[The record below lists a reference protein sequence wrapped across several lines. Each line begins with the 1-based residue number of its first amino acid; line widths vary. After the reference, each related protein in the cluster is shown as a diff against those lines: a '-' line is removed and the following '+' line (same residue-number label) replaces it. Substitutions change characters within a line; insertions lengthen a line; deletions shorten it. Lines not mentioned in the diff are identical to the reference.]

1 MNSQDSKL
9 FKKKFI
15 DCNLTKKM
23 PHMKKIVVNI
33 FLIFNLLNLY
43 SQDRRVITT
52 AVPFLMISADA
63 RASGLGE
70 QGVAT
75 SPDAFSQHWN
85 PAKYVFLEN
94 KSGVGVSYTPYLS
107 KLVSDVFLA
116 NLNYYNVID
125 ERSSWSTSFKYFSL
139 GDIDILQNP
148 QDIPYLEN
156 PNEFTLD
163 ASYILKLNDN
173 FSMGVTGRYLMS
185 DVKLQSVD
193 SDSSSASS
201 FAVDIS
207 GFYQSDERAYE
218 NFNGLWRFGFNIS
231 NMGPKMK
238 YEELGKNNF
247 IPTNLKLGSAFDFIF
262 DSSNKL
268 SINLELNKLL
278 VPSPSVPIYNSNDQI
293 IGYNQ
298 ADVTFLSGLF
308 KSFGDAPDGFSE
320 ELKEITLSLG
330 LEYTYND
337 SFALR
342 VGYFG
347 ENEDKGAR
355 KYVTFGTGFSL
366 EEIDLD
372 LSYLLSSSS
381 VISPLENTLRFSFT
395 YNFN

>member
-1 MNSQDSKL
+1 
-9 FKKKFI
+9 
-15 DCNLTKKM
+15 M
-23 PHMKKIVVNI
+23 PYMKKIVVNI

-85 PAKYVFLEN
+85 PAKYVFLDN

-125 ERSSWSTSFKYFSL
+125 DRSSWSTSFKYFSL

-337 SFALR
+337 FFALR

>member
-1 MNSQDSKL
+1 
-9 FKKKFI
+9 
-15 DCNLTKKM
+15 
-23 PHMKKIVVNI
+23 MKKIVVSI
-33 FLIFNLLNLY
+33 FLIFNLLYLY

-85 PAKYVFLEN
+85 PAKYVFLDN
-94 KSGVGVSYTPYLS
+94 KSGLGVSYTPYLS

-116 NLNYYNVID
+116 NINYYNVID

-173 FSMGVTGRYLMS
+173 FSLGVTGRYLMS

-207 GFYQSDERAYE
+207 GFYQSDEKAYE

-298 ADVTFLSGLF
+298 ADITFLSGLF

>member
-1 MNSQDSKL
+1 
-9 FKKKFI
+9 
-15 DCNLTKKM
+15 M
-23 PHMKKIVVNI
+23 PYMRNI
-33 FLIFNLLNLY
+33 FLILIIIISSFNLH

-75 SPDAFSQHWN
+75 TPDAFSQHWN
-85 PAKYVFLEN
+85 PAKYVFIEN

-116 NLNYYNVID
+116 NLNYYNVIND
-125 ERSSWSTSFKYFSL
+125 RSSWSTSFKYFSL

-148 QDIPYLEN
+148 QDVPYLEN

-173 FSMGVTGRYLMS
+173 FSMGVTGRFLMS

-207 GFYQSDERAYE
+207 GFFQSDERAYE
-218 NFNGLWRFGFNIS
+218 NFNGIWRAGFNIS
-231 NMGPKMK
+231 NMGPRMK

-247 IPTNLKLGSAFDFIF
+247 IPTNLKIGSAFDFIF

-268 SINLELNKLL
+268 SLNLELNKLL
-278 VPSPSVPIYNSNDQI
+278 VPSPSIPVYNSNDQI

-298 ADVTFLSGLF
+298 EDISFLSGLF

-320 ELKEITLSLG
+320 EIKEITLALG
-330 LEYTYND
+330 LEYLYND

-355 KYVTFGTGFSL
+355 KYITFGTGFRL
-366 EEIDLD
+366 DDINID
-372 LSYLLSSSS
+372 LSYLLSTSDI
-381 VISPLENTLRFSFT
+381 ISPLENTLRFSFT

>member
-1 MNSQDSKL
+1 
-9 FKKKFI
+9 
-15 DCNLTKKM
+15 M
-23 PHMKKIVVNI
+23 PYMKKIVVNI

-85 PAKYVFLEN
+85 PAKYVFLDN

-381 VISPLENTLRFSFT
+381 IISPLENTLRFSFT

>member
-1 MNSQDSKL
+1 
-9 FKKKFI
+9 
-15 DCNLTKKM
+15 
-23 PHMKKIVVNI
+23 MKKIVFSL

-85 PAKYVFLEN
+85 PAKYVFLDN

-125 ERSSWSTSFKYFSL
+125 NRSSWSTSFKYFSL

-355 KYVTFGTGFSL
+355 KYLTFGTGFSL

>member
-1 MNSQDSKL
+1 
-9 FKKKFI
+9 
-15 DCNLTKKM
+15 M
-23 PHMKKIVVNI
+23 PYMKKIIVSI
-33 FLIFNLLNLY
+33 FLIFNLLNLC

-85 PAKYVFLEN
+85 PAKYVFLDN

-125 ERSSWSTSFKYFSL
+125 DRSSWSTSFKYFSL

>member
-1 MNSQDSKL
+1 
-9 FKKKFI
+9 
-15 DCNLTKKM
+15 M
-23 PHMKKIVVNI
+23 PYMKKIVVSI
-33 FLIFNLLNLY
+33 FLIFNLLNLC

-85 PAKYVFLEN
+85 PAKYVFLDN

-125 ERSSWSTSFKYFSL
+125 DRSSWSTSFKYFSL

-278 VPSPSVPIYNSNDQI
+278 VPSPSIPIYNSNNQI

-308 KSFGDAPDGFSE
+308 KSFGDAPNGFSE

>member
-1 MNSQDSKL
+1 M
-9 FKKKFI
+9 
-15 DCNLTKKM
+15 
-23 PHMKKIVVNI
+23 
-33 FLIFNLLNLY
+33 
-43 SQDRRVITT
+43 
-52 AVPFLMISADA
+52 
-63 RASGLGE
+63 
-70 QGVAT
+70 
-75 SPDAFSQHWN
+75 
-85 PAKYVFLEN
+85 
-94 KSGVGVSYTPYLS
+94 
-107 KLVSDVFLA
+107 
-116 NLNYYNVID
+116 
-125 ERSSWSTSFKYFSL
+125 
-139 GDIDILQNP
+139 
-148 QDIPYLEN
+148 
-156 PNEFTLD
+156 
-163 ASYILKLNDN
+163 
-173 FSMGVTGRYLMS
+173 
-185 DVKLQSVD
+185 
-193 SDSSSASS
+193 
-201 FAVDIS
+201 
-207 GFYQSDERAYE
+207 
-218 NFNGLWRFGFNIS
+218 
-231 NMGPKMK
+231 
-238 YEELGKNNF
+238 
-247 IPTNLKLGSAFDFIF
+247 
-262 DSSNKL
+262 
-268 SINLELNKLL
+268 ELNKLL

>member
-1 MNSQDSKL
+1 
-9 FKKKFI
+9 
-15 DCNLTKKM
+15 
-23 PHMKKIVVNI
+23 MKKII
-33 FLIFNLLNLY
+33 ISLFLIFNVVFAF
-43 SQDRRVITT
+43 SQERRVITT

-85 PAKYVFLEN
+85 PAKYVFLDN

-116 NLNYYNVID
+116 NINYYNIID
-125 ERSSWSTSFKYFSL
+125 DRSSWSTSFKYFSL

-163 ASYILKLNDN
+163 ASYILKLNDY
-173 FSMGVTGRYLMS
+173 FSMGVTGRFLMS

-193 SDSSSASS
+193 SDSSSANS

-207 GFYQSDERAYE
+207 GFYQSDEIAYE

-231 NMGPKMK
+231 NLGPRMK
-238 YEELGKNNF
+238 YEELGKENF

-278 VPSPSVPIYNSNDQI
+278 VPSPSIPILNSNNQI

-298 ADVTFLSGLF
+298 ADVNFLSGLF

-320 ELKEITLSLG
+320 ELKEITLALG
-330 LEYTYND
+330 LEYTYDD

-342 VGYFG
+342 IGYFG
-347 ENEDKGAR
+347 ENENKGAR
-355 KYVTFGTGFSL
+355 KYITFGTGFNL
-366 EEIDLD
+366 EDINLD
-372 LSYLLSSSS
+372 LSYLLSTSN

-395 YNFN
+395 YNFK

>member
-1 MNSQDSKL
+1 
-9 FKKKFI
+9 
-15 DCNLTKKM
+15 M
-23 PHMKKIVVNI
+23 PYMKKIVVNI

-85 PAKYVFLEN
+85 PAKYVFLDN

-116 NLNYYNVID
+116 NINYYNVID

-308 KSFGDAPDGFSE
+308 KSFGDAPDGISE

>member
-1 MNSQDSKL
+1 
-9 FKKKFI
+9 
-15 DCNLTKKM
+15 M
-23 PHMKKIVVNI
+23 PYMRNI
-33 FLIFNLLNLY
+33 FLTLIIIFISFNLY

-85 PAKYVFLEN
+85 PAKYVFLDN

>member
-1 MNSQDSKL
+1 
-9 FKKKFI
+9 
-15 DCNLTKKM
+15 M
-23 PHMKKIVVNI
+23 PYMRNI
-33 FLIFNLLNLY
+33 FLILIIIISSFNLH

-75 SPDAFSQHWN
+75 TPDAFSQHWN
-85 PAKYVFLEN
+85 PAKYVFIEN

-116 NLNYYNVID
+116 NLNYYNVIND
-125 ERSSWSTSFKYFSL
+125 RSSWSTSFKYFSL

-148 QDIPYLEN
+148 QDVPYLEN

-173 FSMGVTGRYLMS
+173 FSMGVTGRFLMS

-207 GFYQSDERAYE
+207 GFFQSDERAYE
-218 NFNGLWRFGFNIS
+218 NFNGIWRAGFNIS
-231 NMGPKMK
+231 NMGPRMK

-247 IPTNLKLGSAFDFIF
+247 IPTNLKIGSAFDFIF

-268 SINLELNKLL
+268 SLNLELNKLL
-278 VPSPSVPIYNSNDQI
+278 VPSPSIPVYNSNDQI

-298 ADVTFLSGLF
+298 EDISFLSGLF

-320 ELKEITLSLG
+320 EIKEITLALG
-330 LEYTYND
+330 LEYLYND

-355 KYVTFGTGFSL
+355 KYITFGTGFRL
-366 EEIDLD
+366 DDINID
-372 LSYLLSSSS
+372 LSYLLSTSNI
-381 VISPLENTLRFSFT
+381 ISPLENTLRFSFT

>member
-1 MNSQDSKL
+1 
-9 FKKKFI
+9 
-15 DCNLTKKM
+15 M
-23 PHMKKIVVNI
+23 PCMKKIVVSI
-33 FLIFNLLNLY
+33 FLIFNLLYLY

-85 PAKYVFLEN
+85 PAKYVFLDN
-94 KSGVGVSYTPYLS
+94 KSGLGVSYTPYLS

-116 NLNYYNVID
+116 NINYYNVID

-185 DVKLQSVD
+185 DVKLQIVD

-201 FAVDIS
+201 YAVDIS

-308 KSFGDAPDGFSE
+308 KSFGDAPDGLSE

-342 VGYFG
+342 IGYFG
-347 ENEDKGAR
+347 ESEDKGAR

>member
-1 MNSQDSKL
+1 
-9 FKKKFI
+9 
-15 DCNLTKKM
+15 M
-23 PHMKKIVVNI
+23 PYMKKIVVNI

-85 PAKYVFLEN
+85 PAKYVFLDN

-116 NLNYYNVID
+116 NLNYFNVID
-125 ERSSWSTSFKYFSL
+125 DRSSWSTSFKYFSL

-320 ELKEITLSLG
+320 ELKEVTLSLG

>member
-1 MNSQDSKL
+1 
-9 FKKKFI
+9 
-15 DCNLTKKM
+15 M
-23 PHMKKIVVNI
+23 PFVKKIVVSI
-33 FLIFNLLNLY
+33 FLIFNLLYLN

-85 PAKYVFLEN
+85 PAKYVFLDN

-116 NLNYYNVID
+116 NINYYNVID

-330 LEYTYND
+330 VEYTYND

>member
-1 MNSQDSKL
+1 MRN
-9 FKKKFI
+9 I
-15 DCNLTKKM
+15 
-23 PHMKKIVVNI
+23 IVSLI
-33 FLIFNLLNLY
+33 LIFNVVFLF
-43 SQDRRVITT
+43 SQERRVITT

-85 PAKYVFLEN
+85 PAKYVFLDN
-94 KSGVGVSYTPYLS
+94 ASGVGVSYTPYLS
-107 KLVSDVFLA
+107 KLVNDVFLA
-116 NLNYYNVID
+116 NINYYNIID

-163 ASYILKLNDN
+163 ASYILKLNDY
-173 FSMGVTGRYLMS
+173 FSMGVTGRFLMS

-207 GFYQSDERAYE
+207 GFYQSDVKAYQ
-218 NFNGLWRFGFNIS
+218 NFNGLWRFGFNVS
-231 NMGPKMK
+231 NLGPRMK
-238 YEELGKNNF
+238 YEELGKKNF

-278 VPSPSVPIYNSNDQI
+278 VPSPSIPILNSNDQI

-298 ADVTFLSGLF
+298 EDVNFLSGLF

-320 ELKEITLSLG
+320 ELKEITLALG
-330 LEYTYND
+330 IEYTYDD

-342 VGYFG
+342 LGYFG
-347 ENEDKGAR
+347 ENENKGAR
-355 KYVTFGTGFSL
+355 KYITFGTGFKL
-366 EEIDLD
+366 DDINLD
-372 LSYLLSSSS
+372 LSYLLSTSS

-395 YNFN
+395 YNFK

>member
-1 MNSQDSKL
+1 
-9 FKKKFI
+9 
-15 DCNLTKKM
+15 M
-23 PHMKKIVVNI
+23 PYIKKIVVNI

-85 PAKYVFLEN
+85 PAKYVFLDN

-156 PNEFTLD
+156 PNEFILD

>member
-1 MNSQDSKL
+1 MRN
-9 FKKKFI
+9 I
-15 DCNLTKKM
+15 
-23 PHMKKIVVNI
+23 IVCLI
-33 FLIFNLLNLY
+33 LIFNVVFVF
-43 SQDRRVITT
+43 SQERRVITT

-85 PAKYVFLEN
+85 PAKYVFLDN
-94 KSGVGVSYTPYLS
+94 ASGVGVSYTPYLS

-116 NLNYYNVID
+116 NINYYNIID

-163 ASYILKLNDN
+163 ASYILKLNDY
-173 FSMGVTGRYLMS
+173 FSMGVTGRFLMS

-207 GFYQSDERAYE
+207 GFYQSDVKAYQ

-231 NMGPKMK
+231 NLGPRMK
-238 YEELGKNNF
+238 YEELGKKNF

-278 VPSPSVPIYNSNDQI
+278 VPSPSIPILNSNDQI

-298 ADVTFLSGLF
+298 EDVNFLSGLF

-320 ELKEITLSLG
+320 ELKEITLALG
-330 LEYTYND
+330 IEYTYDD

-342 VGYFG
+342 LGYFG
-347 ENEDKGAR
+347 ENENKGAR
-355 KYVTFGTGFSL
+355 KYITFGTGFKL
-366 EEIDLD
+366 EDINLD
-372 LSYLLSSSS
+372 LSYLLSTSS

-395 YNFN
+395 YNFK